1 MSANFAAFC
10 QPPFSKKSVFLHDFS
25 VSCAEP
31 RHPENPY
38 EEYNRR
44 LANVHHKILVAF
56 VDDRPVGFKVGY
68 ALDQLTFYSWM
79 GGVMPEFRRLGIARR
94 LAANQEQWA
103 GQNGYRIIK
112 LKTRNIH
119 KRMLI
124 FALKSGFFVEDVE
137 LKNDPD
143 QHRIHMI
150 KHI

>member
-1 MSANFAAFC
+1 MISPDPHIFIKNSNIDTAWKLSNQIPEF
-10 QPPFSKKSVFLHDFS
+10 
-25 VSCAEP
+25 E
-31 RHPENPY
+31 HPYPLK
-38 EEYNRR
+38 EYNRR

-56 VDDRPVGFKVGY
+56 VEDRPVGFKMGY

-79 GGVMPEFRRLGIARR
+79 GGVLPEFRRLGIAAR

-124 FALKSGFFVEDVE
+124 FALKSGFLIEDVE
-137 LKNDPD
+137 LKEDPD